1 MTSTSPG
8 NSFLTLDKDHAR
20 LFTPEPLPLSATQTI
35 PPLDTPPSPPN
46 IPTPS
51 HTISH
56 TCPSQPTSSH
66 SMITCSQVGIRK
78 PNP

>member
-8 NSFLTLDKDHAR
+8 NSSPTLDKDHAL
-20 LFTPEPLPLSATQTI
+20 LFTPEPSPHSTTQT
-35 PPLDTPPSPPN
+35 TPPN